1 MDAIFCAER
10 CSVIE
15 ATTKAGKT
23 VGCIYWIVHEAA
35 KSAGE
40 YWWVAPVYPQT
51 EIAYR
56 RLKGTLQKIDPQGE
70 HFKFHDTRLSASL
83 PNGAVIRFKS
93 GDDADNLYGED
104 VRAAVIDEASRVK
117 EAAWH
122 AIRSTLTATNGR
134 IRIIGNVRGRK
145 NWAYSLARRTQAGD
159 LPGWKYSKITAADA
173 VAAGIIDAAEVESA
187 RRELPAHVFRELYE
201 AEPSDDG
208 GNPFGLQHIAACVC
222 DLGAGPPVAYGV
234 DLAKSVDWT
243 VVVGLNR
250 EARPCV
256 FERWQRIPWSE
267 TVDRIVG
274 IVGDKP
280 ALVDSTGVGDP
291 IVETLQRRGSNFE
304 GFQFTSS
311 SKQKLMEGLSLAIQG
326 HSVGILEGVM
336 RNECESFE
344 YEYKPNGVRY
354 QAAEGMHDDC
364 VVGLALAVEKSRGY
378 VNVGASVVNA
388 IRPPG
393 PRPTLADK
401 QAVPVDV
408 WAERRKNPEWGWEKV
423 R

>member
-23 VGCIYWIVHEAA
+23 VGCIYWIVSEAQHA
-35 KSAGE
+35 AGE

-56 RLKGTLQKIDPQGE
+56 RLKGTLQKIDPQGDY
-70 HFKFHDTRLSASL
+70 FKFHDTRLTASL

-93 GDDADNLYGED
+93 GDDPDNLFGED
-104 VRAAVIDEASRVK
+104 VRAAVVDEASRVK

-134 IRIIGNVRGRK
+134 LRIIGNVRGRK
-145 NWAYSLARRTQAGD
+145 NWAYALARRAEAGA
-159 LPGWKYSKITAADA
+159 LPGWRYAKITAADA
-173 VAAGIIDAAEVESA
+173 VAAGIIDADEVSA
-187 RRELPAHVFRELYE
+187 AKRELPEHIFRELYE

-222 DLGAGPPVAYGV
+222 GLSSDPPEAFGV

-243 VVVGLNR
+243 VVIGLDRNR
-250 EARPCV
+250 KPCV
-256 FERWQRIPWSE
+256 FERWQRVPWQQ
-267 TVDRIVG
+267 TVERIIQIIG
-274 IVGDKP
+274 HLP

-291 IVETLQRRGSNFE
+291 IVETLQARAPNVQ
-304 GFQFTSS
+304 GFKFTSQ
-311 SKQKLMEGLSLAIQG
+311 SKQQLMEGLALSIQR
-326 HSVGILEGVM
+326 HEVGILEGAM
-336 RNECESFE
+336 RLEHESFE
-344 YEYKPNGVRY
+344 FEQTRTGVRY

-364 VVGLALAVEKSRGY
+364 VCGLALAVEMARSTTPF
-378 VNVGASVVNA
+378 VFSFADA
-388 IRPPG
+388 G
-393 PRPTLADK
+393 PDKAPKADGSLVLDFAK
-401 QAVPVDV
+401 LRAD
-408 WAERRKNPEWGWEKV
+408 NPDYGWKDLE
-423 R
+423 